1 MKRSRNYLT
10 KLNIK
15 KEKYSL
21 EESFTAVKGLSIA
34 KFNSNVEL
42 HLSTI
47 MDKKNPN
54 RIIRGSITYKHKFGG
69 EKKILLLTD
78 QKDISEEIKKL
89 YDYIGSEEYI
99 EKIANGWSEFDLI
112 IATPDIMPKLGSI
125 GRILGPKG
133 LMPNPKTNTVTNN
146 LKEVAESYRRGKY
159 DFKSDSTGNIHLV
172 IGKVDNSNAELKDN
186 FLEAIRSINTVLPKP
201 ITQIVKGIFLC
212 PTMGPSIKLNNNEVI
227 SII

>member
-1 MKRSRNYLT
+1 MKRSKNYLT
-10 KLNIK
+10 KLKIK

-21 EESFTAVKGLSIA
+21 EESFKAVKESSIS

-47 MDKKNPN
+47 IDKKNPN
-54 RIIRGSITYKHKFGG
+54 RIIRGSIIYKHKFGN
-69 EKKILLLTD
+69 EKKILLLTE

-125 GRILGPKG
+125 GRMLGPKG

-146 LKEVAESYRRGKY
+146 LKEVAESYRKGKY
-159 DFKSDSTGNIHLV
+159 DFKSDATGNIHLV
-172 IGKVDNSNAELKDN
+172 IGKVDNSDTELKDN

-201 ITQIVKGIFLC
+201 ITQIVKSIFLC
-212 PTMGPSIKLNNNEVI
+212 PTMGPSIKLNNNEVTSVI
-227 SII
+227 